1 MFTIIFIMFSGM
13 LAGYLLRR
21 LLFGR
26 LGRVIT
32 ALIWMLLFLLGLEV
46 GSNERIVSGL
56 ATLGLEALLITL
68 AGTLGSVMAAWGLWR
83 YTHHGSAA
91 VQFTLDKG
99 ESTGADTL
107 EAGGPAGP
115 YLSGEIATDT
125 EGTAAAVDV
134 AAAEEVAAEG
144 KDSLWKALKGSLVI
158 VSFFVLGVLI
168 ALSRWITVS
177 EQVSNFSFYALAGL
191 MACVGAS
198 IGSDPQ
204 TLRNFRALNPRLV
217 LLPIGTIFGTL
228 AATVVVSP
236 LLSERSLTDCL
247 AVGSGFAYYSLSSIF
262 ITEYRGAE
270 LGTIA
275 LLSNICRELLTLL
288 AAPLLVRWFGRLA
301 PIAAGG
307 ATTMYTTLP
316 VIARTSGSDLV
327 VVSLFHGFVVDFS
340 VPFLVTFWCSV

>member
-1 MFTIIFIMFSGM
+1 MFTIISIMLSGM

-83 YTHHGSAA
+83 YTQRESAA
-91 VQFTLDKG
+91 SSSTINVSVQA
-99 ESTGADTL
+99 EAAD
-107 EAGGPAGP
+107 
-115 YLSGEIATDT
+115 D
-125 EGTAAAVDV
+125 
-134 AAAEEVAAEG
+134 G

-177 EQVSNFSFYALAGL
+177 EQVSDFSFYALAGL

-217 LLPIGTIFGTL
+217 LLPIGTILGTL
-228 AATVVVSP
+228 AATAVASL

-307 ATTMYTTLP
+307 ATTMDTTLP
-316 VIARTSGSDLV
+316 VIARTSGNDLV
-327 VVSLFHGFVVDFS
+327 VVSIFHGFVVDFS
-340 VPFLVTFWCSV
+340 VPFLVTLWCSV

>member
-1 MFTIIFIMFSGM
+1 MFTIITIMLSGM
-13 LAGYLLRR
+13 LTGYLLRR
-21 LLFGR
+21 ILFGR

-32 ALIWMLLFLLGLEV
+32 ALIWTLLFLLGLEV

-56 ATLGLEALLITL
+56 ATLGMEALLITW
-68 AGTLGSVMAAWGLWR
+68 AGTLGSVLAAWGLWR
-83 YTHHGSAA
+83 YTQRAN
-91 VQFTLDKG
+91 
-99 ESTGADTL
+99 
-107 EAGGPAGP
+107 
-115 YLSGEIATDT
+115 
-125 EGTAAAVDV
+125 V
-134 AAAEEVAAEG
+134 AAQAVTSVS
-144 KDSLWKALKGSLVI
+144 KQVLWKALQGSLVI
-158 VSFFVLGVLI
+158 VGFFVLGVLL
-168 ALSRWITVS
+168 ALSGWITAS
-177 EQVSNFSFYALAGL
+177 EQVIDSSFYALAAL

-204 TLRNFRALNPRLV
+204 TLKNFRALNPRLV
-217 LLPIGTIFGTL
+217 LLPLCTVFGTL
-228 AATVVVSP
+228 AATALVSL

-275 LLSNICRELLTLL
+275 LLSNICRELITLL

-307 ATTMYTTLP
+307 ATTMDTTLP
-316 VIARTSGSDLV
+316 VIARTSGNDLV

-340 VPFLVTFWCSV
+340 VPFLVTLWCSL

>member
-1 MFTIIFIMFSGM
+1 MFTIITIMLSGM
-13 LAGYLLRR
+13 LTGYLLRR

-26 LGRVIT
+26 LGRVIA
-32 ALIWMLLFLLGLEV
+32 ALIWTLLFLLGLEV

-68 AGTLGSVMAAWGLWR
+68 AGTLGSVWAAWGLWR
-83 YTHHGSAA
+83 TTQRHSASAPSSISLRERADIIHHAEP
-91 VQFTLDKG
+91 VVDKQAEADANEQ
-99 ESTGADTL
+99 ESL
-107 EAGGPAGP
+107 
-115 YLSGEIATDT
+115 L
-125 EGTAAAVDV
+125 
-134 AAAEEVAAEG
+134 
-144 KDSLWKALKGSLVI
+144 KALKGSLVI
-158 VSFFVLGVLI
+158 VGFFVLGLLI
-168 ALSRWITVS
+168 ALSGWIRVS
-177 EQVSNFSFYALAGL
+177 EQVSDFSFYALAAL

-204 TLRNFRALNPRLV
+204 TLENFRALNPRLV
-217 LLPIGTIFGTL
+217 LLPLCTILGTL
-228 AATVVVSP
+228 VATALVSL
-236 LLSERSLTDCL
+236 LLSHRSLTDCL

-275 LLSNICRELLTLL
+275 LLSNISRELITLL

-307 ATTMYTTLP
+307 ATTMDTTLP
-316 VIARTSGSDLV
+316 VIARTSGNDLA

-340 VPFLVTFWCSV
+340 VPFLVTLWCSL

>member
-1 MFTIIFIMFSGM
+1 MFTIITIMLSGM
-13 LAGYLLRR
+13 LTGYLLRR

-26 LGRVIT
+26 LGRVIA
-32 ALIWMLLFLLGLEV
+32 ALIWTLLFLLGLEV

-68 AGTLGSVMAAWGLWR
+68 AGTLGSVWAAWGLWR
-83 YTHHGSAA
+83 YTQRHSASATSSISLRERADIIHHTEADANG
-91 VQFTLDKG
+91 Q
-99 ESTGADTL
+99 ESL
-107 EAGGPAGP
+107 
-115 YLSGEIATDT
+115 L
-125 EGTAAAVDV
+125 
-134 AAAEEVAAEG
+134 
-144 KDSLWKALKGSLVI
+144 KALKGSLVI
-158 VSFFVLGVLI
+158 VGFFVLGLLI
-168 ALSRWITVS
+168 ALSGWIRVS
-177 EQVSNFSFYALAGL
+177 EQVSDFSFYALAAL

-204 TLRNFRALNPRLV
+204 TLKNFRALNPRLV
-217 LLPIGTIFGTL
+217 LLPLCTILGTL
-228 AATVVVSP
+228 VATALVSL
-236 LLSERSLTDCL
+236 LLSHRSLTDCL

-275 LLSNICRELLTLL
+275 LLSNICRELTTLL

-307 ATTMYTTLP
+307 ATTMDTTLP
-316 VIARTSGSDLV
+316 VIARTSGNDLV

-340 VPFLVTFWCSV
+340 VPFLVTLWCSL

>member
-1 MFTIIFIMFSGM
+1 MLSGM

-83 YTHHGSAA
+83 YTHRASATSPA
-91 VQFTLDKG
+91 VIDVSEKAEADADGQ
-99 ESTGADTL
+99 ESL
-107 EAGGPAGP
+107 
-115 YLSGEIATDT
+115 L
-125 EGTAAAVDV
+125 
-134 AAAEEVAAEG
+134 
-144 KDSLWKALKGSLVI
+144 KALKGSLAI
-158 VSFFVLGVLI
+158 VSFFVLGVLM
-168 ALSRWITVS
+168 ALSGWIAVS
-177 EQVSNFSFYALAGL
+177 EEVSDFSFYALAGL

-217 LLPIGTIFGTL
+217 LLPIGTILGTL
-228 AATVVVSP
+228 AATAVASP
-236 LLSERSLTDCL
+236 LLSHRSLTDCL

-307 ATTMYTTLP
+307 ATTMDTTLP
-316 VIARTSGSDLV
+316 VIARTSGTDLV